1 VSSLS
6 ERHPAAGR
14 LARFSRSGGVV
25 LIVAVL
31 IVPLG
36 IDNLVLFGWL
46 SDSYLV
52 TAVLLMFFMALALIL
67 WLIIAKV
74 LWERR
79 MKASSNAVQ

>member
-1 VSSLS
+1 M
-6 ERHPAAGR
+6 
-14 LARFSRSGGVV
+14 V

-36 IDNLVLFGWL
+36 TDNLVLFGWL
-46 SDSYLV
+46 PDSYLV
-52 TAVLLMFFMALALIL
+52 TAVPLMFLMALALIL

>member
-1 VSSLS
+1 
-6 ERHPAAGR
+6 
-14 LARFSRSGGVV
+14 
-25 LIVAVL
+25 L